1 MASTHSYMNKANYN
15 NINYNNE
22 QKRKGMIIILKKIRH
37 NIKHNISIVLFSL
50 LATTL
55 INACLTVH

>member
-22 QKRKGMIIILKKIRH
+22 QKRKGMIIILKKYDI
-37 NIKHNISIVLFSL
+37 
-50 LATTL
+50 T
-55 INACLTVH
+55 